1 MFKQSTLVLFQPT
14 KEMSFCRPVINRG
27 ISHIPSQ
34 PLTSLLVF
42 YYIGTTADAKAEKIH
57 YSAKESHSAHHS
69 NGRKE
74 LSIFPVNPDAAGATV
89 FLHQFVF
96 FIVLNVSSFN
106 PCTFVCVAA
115 PWALNWIRGCG
126 FKHLHQHWCSEDK
139 DADAAGLV
147 EYIQHFYLCFGF
159 QHMHINIFF
168 PMPRECEMQIFG

>member
-1 MFKQSTLVLFQPT
+1 MLFQPT

-115 PWALNWIRGCG
+115 QWALNCG
-126 FKHLHQHWCSEDK
+126 SEDVGSNISINT
-139 DADAAGLV
+139 DALKTKMQMLLDLLSISSISIYALDSSISTLIFSFQCRGSAALS
-147 EYIQHFYLCFGF
+147 
-159 QHMHINIFF
+159 
-168 PMPRECEMQIFG
+168 EMQIFG